1 MKQNKLGESISIDT
15 SDSIEEIA
23 NAIICGESVEGHEK
37 HHDMTHVI
45 DMIQNENRLILSSF
59 IQAAIKKDDQLFE
72 FINDWINVYAQ
83 SIKVDV

>member
-15 SDSIEEIA
+15 TDSIEEIA
-23 NAIICGESVEGHEK
+23 SAIICGESVEGHEK

-45 DMIQNENRLILSSF
+45 DMIQNEDRLILSAF
-59 IQAAIKKDDQLFE
+59 IQTAIKKDDQLFE
-72 FINDWINVYAQ
+72 FISDWVNTYAE

>member
-1 MKQNKLGESISIDT
+1 MKKNKLGESISMDT
-15 SDSIEEIA
+15 TDSIEEIA
-23 NAIICGESVEGHEK
+23 SAIICGESVEGQEK
-37 HHDMTHVI
+37 HHDKTHVI

-72 FINDWINVYAQ
+72 FINDWVSVYAE